1 MRNRE
6 GAGVRWGDGGRL
18 SNTPSWSCT
27 HSLFLYLSLSLS
39 VNEGWERG
47 GTWVTSV
54 SGCVTFLRREGV
66 GGWFNELLKRTQTL
80 VNSLRAREPSCL
92 ALGPEVNDLAMH
104 LDRVR

>member
-1 MRNRE
+1 MERE
-6 GAGVRWGDGGRL
+6 QELDGEMGDSCL
-18 SNTPSWSCT
+18 TPPVGLALT
-27 HSLFLYLSLSLS
+27 LFFSPPLSLS

-47 GTWVTSV
+47 GAWVTSV

-92 ALGPEVNDLAMH
+92 ALGPEVNDPLLH
-104 LDRVR
+104 PERER